1 MVEDCEGAKL
11 LILRVLDE
19 DDAVMSRLDDG
30 RGWGGGIVGEGC
42 GVELCCGLIIKV
54 GITLVDNL
62 EASNTGLVSSEA
74 EVCVHEIS
82 SSCMTMQEYR
92 ANTVNV
98 HASRQEPITQREG
111 ALNLCMYADSTCC
124 QIALAQHSLYG
135 KCYVSTIIYLAL
147 V

>member
-1 MVEDCEGAKL
+1 M
-11 LILRVLDE
+11 LDE

-30 RGWGGGIVGEGC
+30 RGWGGIVGEGC

-74 EVCVHEIS
+74 EVCVHEIYKQQLHD
-82 SSCMTMQEYR
+82 QEYR

-98 HASRQEPITQREG
+98 
-111 ALNLCMYADSTCC
+111 
-124 QIALAQHSLYG
+124 
-135 KCYVSTIIYLAL
+135 L
-147 V
+147 VGSY